1 MTAEQRAELR
11 KAIQLLTASQGV
23 LDNLANELRKQLH
36 ADLLAP
42 LEWAAIREG
51 NESIDRVVEYLEV
64 YLG

>member
-1 MTAEQRAELR
+1 MTAEQRTELR
-11 KAIQLLTASQGV
+11 QAIQLLTASQGV

-51 NESIDRVVEYLEV
+51 NESIDRVVECLEV
-64 YLG
+64 YLD